1 MSVSTILRISDKWSK
16 RRFTAKL
23 SDDLMPHTIG
33 GIFELAGRMS
43 EKELNEW
50 IRNKRITPEGIR
62 GFEYIQQALFDIRDD
77 GTLGDVMEN
86 AFLTYNGFRLTN
98 DDSIPLD
105 VYNSSP
111 SEDETFLADLIL
123 DRDNIPY
130 KRNWLGYYHRNWTKE
145 HADIVNAWV
154 KSDYPDCADDVLA
167 VSDPQNRKKFIF
179 CIAKH
184 IYSAP
189 YELYS
194 RFLGTVVPFKTA
206 SETLTNVGN
215 GRGGNCSEKASVL
228 DFICTNFGIDSKLCL
243 SGHNASG
250 KFPEFHLRAALER
263 SSTIFTGENQRY
275 WEHFANIVT
284 IDGSRLLIDATGGP
298 MPFLFCADNEADEY
312 LDQKKCLHVKYIA
325 RDECFYY
332 HDAPRDIAYGA
343 LFNMEV
349 FLPDIDMYHI
359 FGAEGEDSP
368 FGLLIKP
375 DLWICPDAY
384 ITDEDFSE
392 HLLQWN
398 TYASS
403 APRITQLEMY
413 KDLQASKD
421 KKLISVVET
430 SEPALIR
437 DLRSIEEVF
446 VERCRHIWRDERWNI
461 GYVFCSLKS
470 THPHPLS
477 VRNVEG
483 IPNSV
488 EKQKEDYEKKQ
499 IKKEQRD

>member
-23 SDDLMPHTIG
+23 SADLMPQTVG
-33 GIFELAGRMS
+33 GIFELIGRMG
-43 EKELNEW
+43 ENDLNEW
-50 IRNKRITPEGIR
+50 VRNKRITTEGIG
-62 GFEYIQQALFDIRDD
+62 GFQYIQQAIFDIRDD
-77 GTLGDVMEN
+77 GSLGDVMEN
-86 AFLTYNGFRLTN
+86 AFLTYNGFLLGN

-105 VYNSSP
+105 LYNSS
-111 SEDETFLADLIL
+111 SNDEETFLADLIL
-123 DRDNIPY
+123 DRDNVPY
-130 KRNWLGYYHRNWTKE
+130 KRNWKGYYRRNWTKE
-145 HADIVNAWV
+145 HADIVGSWV
-154 KSDYPDCADDVLA
+154 KSDYSESAEEVLA
-167 VSDPQNRKKFIF
+167 LSDPQSIKKFLL

-184 IYSAP
+184 LYSAP

-194 RFLGTVVPFKTA
+194 RYLGTAVPFKTA
-206 SETLTNVGN
+206 AETLTSIGN
-215 GRGGNCSEKASVL
+215 GRGGNCSEKASVI
-228 DFICTNFGIDSKLCL
+228 DFICTNFGIDSQLCL

-275 WEHFANIVT
+275 WEHFANIVNV
-284 IDGSRLLIDATGGP
+284 DGARWLIDATGGP
-298 MPFLFCADNEADEY
+298 MPFLFCTDNEADEY
-312 LDQKKCLHVKYIA
+312 LDQKKCLQVKYIA
-325 RDECFYY
+325 REECFYY
-332 HDAPRDIAYGA
+332 HNAPRDISYGA

-384 ITDEDFSE
+384 ITDEDFAE

-398 TYASS
+398 SYASN

-413 KDLQASKD
+413 KDLQSSKD
-421 KKLISVVET
+421 KNLLSIIET
-430 SEPALIR
+430 SEPALMQ
-437 DLRSIEEVF
+437 DLRSIEEIF
-446 VERCRHIWRDERWNI
+446 VKRCRHIWRDERWNI

-470 THPHPLS
+470 GPHPFIPS
-477 VRNVEG
+477 PVE
-483 IPNSV
+483 
-488 EKQKEDYEKKQ
+488 
-499 IKKEQRD
+499 R